1 LYDLIWNRSIA
12 SQCRSAELQKT
23 HVVTRSGDIFWE
35 ARGQVLT
42 FPGYTRYWNNISS
55 DTHLPPLQSGQT
67 LTLKKADSEKKQTQ
81 PPPRYTEP
89 KLVQLMEKKGI
100 GRPSTYAPTIKT
112 LKDRS
117 YVDLG
122 KDKKLQP
129 TQLGLEV
136 DRFLMQVLPDLLQP
150 EFTAQ
155 MESTLDEIAAGN
167 QDWEHYL
174 NSWYRDYLN
183 PAITQAKQQV
193 RTYDSRALS
202 NSQNQE
208 INSNF
213 SRSNTSKSTPDKT
226 FHRSNSIACP
236 KCGHEMSKIP
246 SKSPKLSTDHFLKC
260 EEKLGGCNT
269 VMFWSNKIKN
279 YELPYAERKTVEI
292 AKKPDGNTT
301 QNWWEQPM
309 ESSLPP
315 WLKAR
320 QKKRGQYSRGNTK
333 LPELSD
339 ICCPK
344 CDKLMSKIS
353 SKSPKLT
360 ADHFLKCERSR
371 GGCDTVMFW
380 SDRQQKYQLPY
391 GDRQHK
397 PQSKL
402 TEYKC
407 PVCQSFLEE
416 YHYTKEGEEKT
427 MLRCSEVKNRQ
438 EKCKD
443 VAFFRS
449 RSDSCGVSRDRWW
462 SPKFSELQ
470 ITPYPSI

>member
-1 LYDLIWNRSIA
+1 RSMA

-23 HVVTRSGDIFWE
+23 RVITQSGDIFWE

-55 DTHLPPLQSGQT
+55 DTHLPALKEGQN
-67 LTLKKADSEKKQTQ
+67 LTLKKADFEKKQTQ

-89 KLVQLMEKKGI
+89 KLVQLMERKGI
-100 GRPSTYAPTIKT
+100 GRPSTYAPTIRT
-112 LKDRS
+112 LKDRN

-150 EFTAQ
+150 EFTAN
-155 MESTLDEIAAGN
+155 MESKLDAIAEGKE
-167 QDWEHYL
+167 DWERYL
-174 NSWYRDYLN
+174 NHWYCDYLN
-183 PAITQAKQQV
+183 PALTQAKQQV
-193 RTYDSRALS
+193 GTYQCRAFPDSP
-202 NSQNQE
+202 NQE
-208 INSNF
+208 IDRIF
-213 SRSNTSKSTPDKT
+213 STLNTSVSRNTKTSTRSTKPKSKTSSQPD
-226 FHRSNSIACP
+226 SISCP
-236 KCGHEMSKIP
+236 KCTKLMSKIP
-246 SKSPKLSTDHFLKC
+246 SKSQKLSTDHFLKC
-260 EEKLGGCNT
+260 EERLGGCNT
-269 VMFWSNKIKN
+269 VMFWSDKTKQ
-279 YELPYAERKTVEI
+279 YELPYAERKKLEI
-292 AKKPDGNTT
+292 PNKPTGDGN
-301 QNWWEQPM
+301 QNWWEQPI

-315 WLKAR
+315 WIKAR
-320 QKKRGQYSRGNTK
+320 KKKKGRFKQNTK

-339 ICCPK
+339 INCPK

-360 ADHFLKCERSR
+360 ADHFLKCELYR

-380 SDRQQKYQLPY
+380 SEKQQKYQLPY
-391 GDRQHK
+391 GERQNKQK
-397 PQSKL
+397 PQL
-402 TEYKC
+402 TEYQC
-407 PVCQSFLEE
+407 PICQAFLEE
-416 YHYTKEGEEKT
+416 YHYTKEGEDKA

-449 RSDSCGVSRDRWW
+449 RDRWW
-462 SPKFSELQ
+462 SPKFGELK
-470 ITPYPSI
+470 P